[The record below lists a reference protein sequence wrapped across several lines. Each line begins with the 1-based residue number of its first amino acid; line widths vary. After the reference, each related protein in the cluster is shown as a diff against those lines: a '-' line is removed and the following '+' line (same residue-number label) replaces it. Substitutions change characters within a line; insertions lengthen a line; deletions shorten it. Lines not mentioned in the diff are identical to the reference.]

1 MHSKSLPLLA
11 LPLPLNFAQ
20 GMVNSWNSIFT
31 QANFTLRLLDNISAD
46 FNPASFLPIIH
57 WGAVLPLTSLP
68 TCLGN
73 SLNCFFLSSKSFPVS
88 VFLGLTI
95 CIPAL
100 AWSDR
105 REIGFLLQPQ
115 RSVRCGVAV
124 SKSCQHV
131 RGLSVSPWYSTTWL
145 CKQLRTW
152 MWLWFPPLFLL
163 GIFTDL
169 WPNTKSVCAS
179 F

>member
-20 GMVNSWNSIFT
+20 GMINSWNSIFP

-46 FNPASFLPIIH
+46 FNPASILPIIH
-57 WGAVLPLTSLP
+57 WGAVLPLTSIP
-68 TCLGN
+68 TYLGN
-73 SLNCFFLSSKSFPVS
+73 SLNCFFPEQKFSG
-88 VFLGLTI
+88 LGFSRPHNLHPSAGLIRQTGN
-95 CIPAL
+95 
-100 AWSDR
+100 R
-105 REIGFLLQPQ
+105 FLQPR

-145 CKQLRTW
+145 CKKLRTW
-152 MWLWFPPLFLL
+152 MWLWFPPLFML

>member
-73 SLNCFFLSSKSFPVS
+73 SLNCFFPEQKFSG
-88 VFLGLTI
+88 LGFSRPHNLHPSAGLIRQTGN
-95 CIPAL
+95 
-100 AWSDR
+100 R
-105 REIGFLLQPQ
+105 FLQPR

-124 SKSCQHV
+124 S
-131 RGLSVSPWYSTTWL
+131 RGLSTCERAVGVA
-145 CKQLRTW
+145 
-152 MWLWFPPLFLL
+152 M
-163 GIFTDL
+163 IFNHL
-169 WPNTKSVCAS
+169 VV
-179 F
+179 